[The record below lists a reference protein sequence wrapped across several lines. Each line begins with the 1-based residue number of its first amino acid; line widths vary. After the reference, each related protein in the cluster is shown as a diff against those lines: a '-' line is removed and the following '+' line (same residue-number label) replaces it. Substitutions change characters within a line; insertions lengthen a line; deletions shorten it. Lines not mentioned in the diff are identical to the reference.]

1 MGTTG
6 NYQRLDVNKPF
17 TRNRMKRVETSEWL
31 GMLARMI
38 RAAGKRVADAD
49 EHELSRLVDMRDE
62 LERAIKV
69 AIDGQRRIG
78 RSWDHVGRAL
88 GISRQGAFKRY
99 GQSTGCA
106 TPLPCSSSARA
117 DSPQL

>member
-1 MGTTG
+1 MASTG
-6 NYQRLDVNKPF
+6 KSQRANVNKPL

-49 EHELSRLVDMRDE
+49 EHELAKLVAMRDE
-62 LERAIKV
+62 LETAIKV

-106 TPLPCSSSARA
+106 DPLPCSSPARA
-117 DSPQL
+117 DSPQR